1 MKARSSRG
9 TPNSRS
15 CSKSPAWNFPVATTA
30 ASGWASMTRPRASR
44 TAASTTTPGC
54 CTTAHGFWFSN
65 TDRLQERKIM
75 ADTKKVAVVVRDRQG
90 EALRVAGG
98 LTLADDVIEVFVLDR
113 KLDKNDPDIVKPLEL
128 VSDLEL
134 KIYSNNPENGY
145 TTITLEE
152 MAKKL
157 LEYDHVVAY

>member
-1 MKARSSRG
+1 M
-9 TPNSRS
+9 
-15 CSKSPAWNFPVATTA
+15 
-30 ASGWASMTRPRASR
+30 
-44 TAASTTTPGC
+44 
-54 CTTAHGFWFSN
+54 
-65 TDRLQERKIM
+65 QERKIM